1 MRRLGAFFPANANMK
16 RSDVNLTGSFP
27 AGSEPSATSTELLRQ
42 AQANDQGAWEQL
54 VNLYSRRMYRWCR
67 RAGLQSADAGNVVQE
82 SLQAVARNLG
92 EFRRDRPGDTFRGWL
107 RRITDNK
114 IRDHFRRQGR
124 SLDAATGGTDGYH
137 RLLNLSHEQSPDS
150 EVPSD
155 QPTWDTSVAQAL
167 SPQTDDLQEQIRQ
180 IRDEVSE
187 RDWKFFWRV
196 VVDGQSAAEVG
207 REFGVTANTVR
218 LVKMRLLRRL
228 RRRFGDAEQS
238 ISEP

>member
-1 MRRLGAFFPANANMK
+1 MK
-16 RSDVNLTGSFP
+16 RCDVNPTGAYP
-27 AGSEPSATSTELLRQ
+27 GGSEPSATSTELLRQ
-42 AQANDQGAWEQL
+42 AQANDQAAWQQL
-54 VNLYSRRMYRWCR
+54 VNQYSRRMYRWCR

-82 SLQAVARNLG
+82 ALQAVARNLS

-124 SLDAATGGTDGYH
+124 ALDAATGGTDGYQH
-137 RLLNLSHEQSPDS
+137 LLNLTQENQQPSEQNA
-150 EVPSD
+150 E
-155 QPTWDTSVAQAL
+155 QPTWDTSLIQAL
-167 SPQTDDLQEQIRQ
+167 SPQTENLQEEIRQ

-218 LVKMRLLRRL
+218 LVKMRMLRRL
-228 RRRFGDAEQS
+228 RRRFGGTEQH
-238 ISEP
+238 PNQP